1 MKPQEIFNKA
11 AVHLMGMEGP
21 SLDQDSDACVYRG
34 KDEDCEFNGQ
44 MCAVGLFIKD
54 EHYDDDL
61 EGQGISG
68 GQDVANAVAAS
79 WGQDDLTVE
88 QIRLLA
94 DLQNAHDE
102 TSRGISE
109 NDWSKNI
116 VAALDGVAT
125 KFHLRFEPNEA
136 KATKLAL
143 MKNLEKDF
151 PKFKVGKIADVNKVA
166 KFLQTKGFK
175 SQKSAMAAAID
186 FENYKKG
193 QFKESVDLEGAS
205 A

>member
-1 MKPQEIFNKA
+1 MKQQEIFDA
-11 AVHLMGMEGP
+11 ASVHLMGMDGP
-21 SLDQDSDACVYRG
+21 SLDQDGDACVYRG
-34 KDEDCEFNGQ
+34 KDDDCEFNGQ

-68 GQDVANAVAAS
+68 GQDVVDAVAKS

-102 TSRGISE
+102 TSP
-109 NDWSKNI
+109 DHTWSKNI
-116 VAALDGVAT
+116 VSALDGVAT
-125 KFHLRFEPNEA
+125 KFHLRF
-136 KATKLAL
+136 
-143 MKNLEKDF
+143 D
-151 PKFKVGKIADVNKVA
+151 PK
-166 KFLQTKGFK
+166 
-175 SQKSAMAAAID
+175 
-186 FENYKKG
+186 
-193 QFKESVDLEGAS
+193 GAS